1 MANLKTTYM
10 GIPLKNPLIV
20 GASHLTA
27 NLDQIKILEEAGA
40 AAIVTK
46 SLFEEQIQLERF
58 KMDDER
64 ETYYYRH
71 PEMITVGSQQEH
83 AGPKEHLYWVERTKK
98 EIQIPVIASLNAVEK
113 ETWIDYA
120 RQLAA
125 TGIDGLELNF
135 YASPK
140 AFEHSALDIE
150 KEQIDIVRSVLNVV
164 DVPVSLKLS
173 PFYTNPLNF
182 IQLMD
187 EAGVQAFVL
196 FNRLFQP
203 EIDIHQQKHVFPFY
217 LSHPKDH
224 RLPLRFAGLLYDSI
238 QADIC
243 SSTGIYQG
251 EDAIRMML
259 AGATCFQV
267 VSALIKQQT
276 DPIGN
281 ILKTLT
287 TWMDENNY
295 ADLDAYRGMLSKA
308 KMKDPWTYTR
318 AQYINWIMHPDKLL
332 RRNKIP

>member
-27 NLDQIKILEEAGA
+27 NLDQIKVLEEAGA

-71 PEMITVGSQQEH
+71 PEMITVGAQQEH

-120 RQLAA
+120 RQLAD

-135 YASPK
+135 YTSPK
-140 AFEHSALDIE
+140 TFDRNALDVE
-150 KEQIDIVRSVLNVV
+150 KKQIDIVRSVLDVV

-173 PFYTNPLNF
+173 PFYTNLLNF

-187 EAGVQAFVL
+187 KAGVQAFVL

-203 EIDIHQQKHVFPFY
+203 EIDIDQERHIFPFY
-217 LSHPKDH
+217 LSHPEDH

-251 EDAIRMML
+251 DDAIRMIL

-267 VSALIKQQT
+267 VSALMKQRT
-276 DPIGN
+276 DPIRQ
-281 ILKTLT
+281 ILEGLT
-287 TWMDENNY
+287 TWMNEKNY
-295 ADLDAYRGMLSKA
+295 ADINAFRGKLSKA
-308 KMKDPWTYTR
+308 KTKDPWTYTR
-318 AQYINWIMHPDKLL
+318 AQYINWIMHPNKLIE
-332 RRNKIP
+332 RNKIP